1 MYIQIKDLSTI
12 SEIVE
17 LIKKEIDININLVKE
32 NKFNIE
38 VQKHF
43 FYLTNCLNL
52 ANNIKDIDKLK
63 EAIRDY
69 KDDYFSVLKKYK

>member
-1 MYIQIKDLSTI
+1 MYIKIKHLSTI

-52 ANNIKDIDKLK
+52 ATNIKDIDKLK
-63 EAIRDY
+63 EAIREY
-69 KDDYFSVLKKYK
+69 KEDYFSVLKKYK